1 MFDISVIIP
10 TYQRETTLLR
20 TLKSLDDM
28 GFQSFEVLV
37 CDNAPEPG
45 CRSAVEIFARDAK
58 MPVRYLRTPEA
69 DNASARNV
77 GAIHAVADLLAFTD
91 DDVTVSPG
99 WLKSIYTAFTEHPEM
114 LVASG
119 AVKPVFSGPTPHWLQ
134 DYLDESPVNGPF
146 VKILQSPHFT
156 LSPEIML
163 CSANM
168 IVRRE
173 VFSFTSFHPEI
184 YGTKTVGDGES
195 GTNLDLLE
203 RGVPIGF
210 IPEALVFH
218 HTSDER
224 MTPAYIRR
232 WAGRH
237 CGTSQMYTAW
247 RGKNITF
254 QVVVRELCR
263 ITSCFLKYWIRYPF
277 CKDKTTSK
285 DLCVQYN
292 ASRGVWQ
299 LIYLWQM
306 LFDTDVKDCLK
317 IRNFALA
324 KRYPEEMKRFRRDA
338 DSEERRNQ

>member
-1 MFDISVIIP
+1 MPELSVIIP
-10 TYQRETTLLR
+10 TYQREESLLQTLA
-20 TLKSLDDM
+20 SLEKMHFED
-28 GFQSFEVLV
+28 FEVLV

-45 CRSAVEIFARDAK
+45 CRSAVRAFIQESHMI
-58 MPVRYLRTPEA
+58 VRYLRTPIS
-69 DNASARNV
+69 DNASARNL
-77 GAIHAVADLLAFTD
+77 GAIHAEADLLAFTD
-91 DDVTVSPG
+91 DDVTVSPE
-99 WLKSIYTAFTEHPEM
+99 WLQSIHTAFAEHPEM

-119 AVKPVFSGPTPHWLQ
+119 AVKPVFSGTIPQWLQ

-146 VKILQSPHFT
+146 VKILQSEHFT

-168 IVRRE
+168 VVRRE

-203 RGVPIGF
+203 RGIPIGF

-218 HTSDER
+218 HTSVER

-247 RGKNITF
+247 RDKDISF
-254 QVVVRELCR
+254 RVIASELFR
-263 ITSCFLKYWIRYPF
+263 IATSFTKYWIRYPY
-277 CKDKTTSK
+277 CKDKTTPG

-299 LIYLWQM
+299 MIYLWQM
-306 LFDTDVKDCLK
+306 LFDPDVKECLK

-324 KRYPEEMKRFRRDA
+324 ERYPEEMKQIRREVVA
-338 DSEERRNQ
+338 SGRRKQ